1 MTQPHGALNKQALHT
16 PQVGQMKTEQTHADP
31 VQQKCQVSTGR
42 LVTWLARGRRLFD
55 LAGSAVVL
63 ITTLVIGVTLMAGVI
78 VRYLFNGSLAWGSEL
93 PVILFPWLVMGG
105 VVMAA
110 ARHEHLGVDFLL
122 RKMSVLAGRV
132 VLSIMQV
139 FIIVLMASLVY
150 QAQSLLMFLQYQ
162 STPVLGWSA
171 SWAFYSLPVGAIGV
185 LLLAVIDLVGL
196 VSGREAPVKEMPV

>member
-1 MTQPHGALNKQALHT
+1 MTQSHGVLNKQALHT
-16 PQVGQMKTEQTHADP
+16 PQVGQMKTEQMHADP
-31 VQQKCQVSTGR
+31 VQQEYRASTGR

-78 VRYLFNGSLAWGSEL
+78 VRYFLNGSLAWGSEL

-122 RKMSVLAGRV
+122 RKMSALAGRV

-185 LLLAVIDLVGL
+185 LLLAVIDLIGL